1 MGRCIQHAA
10 LVWMTCMAGCD
21 PAPSA
26 PLLADAA
33 PPEAGQPSDADPR
46 KNPKGKAGWGITT
59 PQ

>member
-33 PPEAGQPSDADPR
+33 PPEAGQPSDAR
-46 KNPKGKAGWGITT
+46 RVLELVRGASE
-59 PQ
+59 